1 MLDRLDDAADA
12 GGLLEQ
18 QNGDAQ
24 LSQPVRARQPG
35 DAATDHNG
43 LRGSMHGVRAFA
55 AGLLKGIGTEQ
66 RAGLQL
72 QSFNKRAEDH
82 CHEGAPT
89 PRPAALTQQVLGGA
103 AFCTS

>member
-1 MLDRLDDAADA
+1 RPRRRRLFPYTTLFRSLDDAADA

-72 QSFNKRAEDH
+72 QDRKSTRLNSSH
-82 CHEGAPT
+82 G
-89 PRPAALTQQVLGGA
+89 
-103 AFCTS
+103 SIS